1 MKNTFLIFVSIF
13 FVFTVGIQAKTRIVE
28 KPPYVYSSTTM
39 LEIPRVTLTDTATI
53 VDFDVYYR
61 AGKTVKF
68 SSTLS
73 LVDGNG
79 CRYAFRWC
87 EGMVPGKRVR
97 MPESGKLSLSLVF
110 EPLPPKI
117 RSFDF
122 VEGPYENSWRI
133 YGISLTGK
141 LSDNKKEIK
150 RLEKQ
155 RVSKSGLFLP
165 DTGLTADSAIITGRI
180 IGFRKDYGRQIEAWY
195 NTVFDGRQQCVTGR
209 VDDKGAFRLSL
220 PVNVPTEVVFS
231 YDHSLRFFVVPGE
244 VVNVDINLAEW
255 TRRGSRLLR
264 EQPSRERVAYFSGAM
279 AGINDEKIHDT
290 LQIGDFWQRYYSSLG
305 KIKAFYKMSAD
316 DYKAYLLHR
325 YDSLCVEIDRQPWSE
340 AYKEINRINN
350 AVWCALLLNRYSLS
364 LRLSYRNFFDG
375 PADAGLYAF
384 AQQFEYP
391 DSSYF
396 DYVTMLRPY
405 FDNGSIVWAD
415 RFGDLLGT
423 MEGEVK
429 LKKKT
434 RPDLWK
440 FIEEADSVHHFLSD
454 EEKILVGSVSQK
466 GYDSLTEGDKKR
478 VWNIVGTHKK
488 YLKFFLGVVS
498 RRGKNAPLPAVFLG
512 EKSVY
517 FDWVEAQRCYEK
529 IKENYTPLDQDD
541 KASLRAMDDT
551 MFYRILSAENDSL
564 SAYLERNRDLSSR
577 LDAPLDSLSGEELFA
592 ALIAPYR
599 GKVVLVDFW
608 ETWCSPCRIA
618 MQQMIPLKK
627 ELAGKDIVYLYL
639 ATEGS
644 SDKKAWKNLIEA
656 VPGYHILLSLR
667 QGRSLSSLLG
677 ISGVPTFI
685 IVDRQGNRMKK
696 LTGYPGVEVM
706 KHYLLDAQKR

>member
-28 KPPYVYSSTTM
+28 KPSYVYSSTTM
-39 LEIPRVTLTDTATI
+39 LEIPCVTLTDTATI

-87 EGMVPGKRVR
+87 EGMIPGKRVR

-165 DTGLTADSAIITGRI
+165 DAGLTADSAIITGRI

-231 YDHSLRFFVVPGE
+231 YDRSLHFFVVPGE

-405 FDNGSIVWAD
+405 FD
-415 RFGDLLGT
+415 
-423 MEGEVK
+423 
-429 LKKKT
+429 
-434 RPDLWK
+434 
-440 FIEEADSVHHFLSD
+440 
-454 EEKILVGSVSQK
+454 
-466 GYDSLTEGDKKR
+466 KKR

-498 RRGKNAPLPAVFLG
+498 RRDKNAPLPAVFLG

-551 MFYRILSAENDSL
+551 MFYRILSAESDSL

-696 LTGYPGVEVM
+696 LTGYPGVEAM
-706 KHYLLDAQKR
+706 KRYLLDAQKR